1 MKSRCAVVI
10 VACGL
15 LMSANASSQTQPQPT
30 QTPSQSTCPKGFQ
43 PYANRCISQRMADY
57 ISCVEASGGNSERI
71 EYEVQNAD
79 SGKTGV
85 GVKGSG
91 SGMVVKGTGS
101 VTVDRATEKA
111 LASKFEHTWT
121 DKGMEECRKVLDPPK
136 SPHKSSTTSPNNN
149 QTGSTAIALNG
160 IAIAGPATVNNPT
173 VNNFGLPALPT
184 PNVKVCVTPAKQKSG
199 SELFETKITLK
210 SDGQIT
216 RPWFFFFFDGP
227 VENGTAQMERGIY
240 GCNCPMRAEKLPNP
254 ERSFGFRTTSINMGT
269 NVWYPNDEPIS
280 VTVPSKTP
288 VTLIKVLAGG
298 GDNPDI
304 SLPENLVMTCD
315 GTENP
320 VAPAPSQTPSPT
332 SSQSAVAPNGIAVSG
347 GTVNNPT
354 VNNVTA
360 LPDVTMSDEQERKV
374 ADSIGDQFAG
384 ADVTVTAVQPDQN
397 TRDVSDKL
405 TRVLQSKGA
414 KVEYDTA
421 QIYIPPAGMT
431 LHKGLSIT
439 SFPSERKAAVD
450 TLVAALGDA
459 GVVKF
464 VPIYDR
470 RDKKVEIVVTR
481 SAETREEA
489 KQY

>member
-1 MKSRCAVVI
+1 
-10 VACGL
+10 
-15 LMSANASSQTQPQPT
+15 
-30 QTPSQSTCPKGFQ
+30 
-43 PYANRCISQRMADY
+43 MADY

-71 EYEVQNAD
+71 AHEVSNANA
-79 SGKTGV
+79 GKTDV

-91 SGMVVKGTGS
+91 SGMVVKGNGS

-136 SPHKSSTTSPNNN
+136 SPHKSSTTPPNKN

-173 VNNFGLPALPT
+173 VNNFGPPVLPT
-184 PNVKVCVTPAKQKSG
+184 PNVKVCVTPAKQKS

-227 VENGTAQMERGIY
+227 VENGTAQMERGVY

-269 NVWYPNDEPIS
+269 NIWYPNDEPIS

-288 VTLIKVLAGG
+288 VTLINVLAGG

-315 GTENP
+315 GTENSA
-320 VAPAPSQTPSPT
+320 APAPSQMPSPI
-332 SSQSAVAPNGIAVSG
+332 SSQSAVAPNSIAISG
-347 GTVNNPT
+347 GNVSNPT
-354 VNNVTA
+354 VNNITA
-360 LPDVTMSDEQERKV
+360 LPDVTMTDSQEKQIS
-374 ADSIGDQFAG
+374 DSIGDLFVG
-384 ADVTVTAVQPDQN
+384 ADVTVSAVQPDQN
-397 TRDVSDKL
+397 TRDFSSRLVRIFK
-405 TRVLQSKGA
+405 SKGA
-414 KVEYDTA
+414 NVEYDTT
-421 QIYIPPAGMT
+421 QMYVPAAGTT
-431 LHKGLSIT
+431 LHKGVSIT

-450 TLVAALGDA
+450 TFVAALGDA
-459 GVVKF
+459 GVVKV

-470 RDKKVEIVVTR
+470 RVRKIGVVVNR
-481 SAETREEA
+481 SADTREEA